1 MSSTAH
7 GPSFTRSLD
16 VAAETRV
23 AEAEA
28 EAAELESAT

>member
-1 MSSTAH
+1 VA
-7 GPSFTRSLD
+7 GILCYVFTRSLD

-28 EAAELESAT
+28 AELESAT